1 MSTFASVLK
10 LLRTTH
16 GYTQDELSSRLN
28 ITRSRLGMYEAGK
41 REPDFETLEAIAD
54 FFNVDMNYLL
64 GKTDKTTYIPGSQTD
79 NRMKLPGYF
88 KQYIFEE
95 DIASYAL
102 KLKREP
108 VLKEILD
115 AVELLNDSNRR
126 IILFLAGKLKE
137 EQGK

>member
-1 MSTFASVLK
+1 
-10 LLRTTH
+10 
-16 GYTQDELSSRLN
+16 
-28 ITRSRLGMYEAGK
+28 MYEAGK

-54 FFNVDMNYLL
+54 FFNVDMDYLL
-64 GKTDKTTYIPGSQTD
+64 GRTDKTTYIPGSQTD

>member
-1 MSTFASVLK
+1 MGYDYGKFEILCENKGVKPSTVSRITGVSTA
-10 LLRTTH
+10 T
-16 GYTQDELSSRLN
+16 LSSWKGGKYTPKSDK
-28 ITRSRLGMYEAGK
+28 IRSIANYFGVSIAY
-41 REPDFETLEAIAD
+41 FED
-54 FFNVDMNYLL
+54 
-64 GKTDKTTYIPGSQTD
+64 DKGEEDDSVG
-79 NRMKLPGYF
+79 LPGYF

-115 AVELLNDSNRR
+115 AVEPLNDSNRR